1 MRKLLI
7 PLLAVGAVALS
18 AIPAHAEP
26 PVHDKV
32 IAKDVVAVVPAP
44 TDCPGPAA
52 YVVIEFNL
60 QISGTFT
67 DETFHVTVRRTGT
80 WTAFNAA
87 DEMIASGHFVNGF
100 SEQGPGFPVYTT
112 TSLLQSTG
120 RSVSGELVRLNVV
133 EHITVNANDEVT
145 AVFSNVGCG

>member
-7 PLLAVGAVALS
+7 LLLAVGAVALS
-18 AIPAHAEP
+18 APAHAEP

-32 IAKDVVAVVPAP
+32 IAKDVVAVLPAP

-60 QISGTFT
+60 QVHGTFT
-67 DETFHVTVRRTGT
+67 NETFHVTVRRTGT
-80 WTAFNAA
+80 WTAFSAA
-87 DEMIASGHFVNGF
+87 DEVTASGHFVNGF
-100 SEQGPGFPVYTT
+100 SDQGPGFPVLAS

-120 RSVSGELVRLNVV
+120 RSVSGELVRLHVV

-145 AVFSNVGCG
+145 ANFSKVGCG